1 MARRWAAL
9 EGLLGEEGCDAALVY
24 GAERAGT
31 AVPWLTGWP
40 VTREAALV
48 VRAGETG
55 VMWVCYNNHV
65 PNARAMARGVE
76 VRAGG
81 RSALAAALEWIRG
94 WPGQVR
100 RLGVI
105 GPVPARAG
113 RRSRRPP
120 ATSCS
125 SMGSMR
131 SCGW

>member
-48 VRAGETG
+48 VRAGEAG
-55 VMWVCYNNHV
+55 VMWVCYDNHV
-65 PNARAMARGVE
+65 PNARAMAWGVE

-81 RSALAAALEWIRG
+81 RPGNSCWSPNPAASHCTTT
-94 WPGQVR
+94 
-100 RLGVI
+100 
-105 GPVPARAG
+105 PAA
-113 RRSRRPP
+113 SP
-120 ATSCS
+120 A
-125 SMGSMR
+125 
-131 SCGW
+131 